1 MTIKNNTLK
10 AALAAASALAL
21 VACGSDGGDTA
32 GGSDTGSGT
41 DTGEGAEAAAW
52 EPDRSITYIIPYGT
66 GGSTDPIGRQY
77 AKQLEEELGVTVVV
91 ENRPGGSAT
100 IGTSEIVTAQPDCYT
115 LGLTTHT
122 ALANQPLE
130 NPDLPFATTD
140 DYTPVVKLG
149 DIPVVLAVN
158 ANTPWQTLDEFAA
171 HVEAN
176 PDEVGYAHSGT
187 GGTPDINAKL
197 LEIRSG
203 LELNRVPFSGGGGE
217 ALTATVGGQ
226 IESIGTYYPS
236 MKGFVDA
243 GNLRPLGVF
252 YDKEYA
258 ALPDVPLI
266 PEQYEGAASPS
277 SYYTIAPADL
287 DEECRDTLLEVSERI
302 VTSEEFRKF
311 AEENG
316 YVVDPIMTDE
326 LAAEINEHRE
336 VFEEVAKSDA

>member
-1 MTIKNNTLK
+1 MTFKKKRTVKTAI
-10 AALAAASALAL
+10 AAAGALAL
-21 VACGSDGGDTA
+21 VACGSDNGA
-32 GGSDTGSGT
+32 GGGGGGESEATGG
-41 DTGEGAEAAAW
+41 GEAAAW
-52 EPDRSITYIIPYGT
+52 EPSRPINYIIPYGT
-66 GGSTDPIGRQY
+66 GGSTDPIGRQF
-77 AKQLEEELGVTVVV
+77 AKQLEDELGVSVVV
-91 ENRPGGSAT
+91 ENKPGGSAT
-100 IGTSEIVTAQPDCYT
+100 IGTSAIVTAQPDCYT

-130 NPDLPFATTD
+130 KPELPFQTTD

-158 ANTPWQTLDEFAA
+158 ADTPWQTLDEFFAY
-171 HVEAN
+171 VEEN
-176 PDEVGYAHSGT
+176 PNDVGYANSGG

-226 IESIGTYYPS
+226 IQSIGTYYPS

-243 GNLRPLGVF
+243 GDLRPLGVF
-252 YDKEYA
+252 YGKEYA

-266 PEQYEGAASPS
+266 PEKYEGASSPS
-277 SYYTIAPADL
+277 AYYTIAPPNL
-287 DEECRDTLLEVSERI
+287 DEECRDTLLEVSEKI
-302 VTSEEFRKF
+302 VNSEEFAQF

-316 YVVDPIMTDE
+316 YVIDPIMTDE
-326 LAAEINEHRE
+326 LAAEINGHRE
-336 VFEEVAKSDA
+336 VFEELAESDA